1 MQVTDNKNVS
11 LTGGESNSPAVA
23 QDSVPA
29 NTDFEA
35 LELAFLGSLL
45 PGIVHNLATPL
56 SGVIGATQLLEMRI
70 GEQERILAELER
82 SAPAHMEALIQ
93 QHKKSCNNLDI
104 MSRNARHL
112 TELLQIIIRRF
123 HRSSQ
128 DTPAP
133 QSLFELVSNEL
144 QFLDAN
150 LTYKHKV
157 RKRFDMSTE
166 PLTVFA
172 VYRHVI
178 AVVDEF
184 VLRALAAHDFTR
196 GLVDFSVITNFE
208 PNWGNIELEA
218 QFFETEEEPLET
230 AALELYLAR
239 VAEHGAKYQMDR
251 KRGQLKV
258 LLQLPRKL
266 PSA

>member
-1 MQVTDNKNVS
+1 MQLKDEHKDLNPDGPRAEVDGKAPENF
-11 LTGGESNSPAVA
+11 ES
-23 QDSVPA
+23 
-29 NTDFEA
+29 

-82 SAPAHMEALIQ
+82 SAPTQLEALIT

-123 HRSSQ
+123 HRCAQ
-128 DTPAP
+128 DTPTP

-157 RKRFDMSTE
+157 RKHFDLTTE
-166 PLTVFA
+166 PLSVFA
-172 VYRHVI
+172 VYRHVV
-178 AVVDEF
+178 AVIDEF
-184 VLRALAAHDFTR
+184 VLRALAAHDFSR
-196 GLVDFSVITNFE
+196 GLVELSVVTNFDA
-208 PNWGNIELEA
+208 NWGTISMEA
-218 QFFETEEEPLET
+218 RFFETEEEPLE
-230 AALELYLAR
+230 AAAVELYLAR
-239 VAEHGAKYQMDR
+239 VAENGATYRMD
-251 KRGQLKV
+251 KERGFLGVTIK
-258 LLQLPRKL
+258 LPRKI
-266 PSA
+266 PTA